1 MQDNTSN
8 VLCFVGGFALGAGL
22 MWIYMMKVS
31 ERAIEQAVTGNT
43 AEDTKTMEA
52 GELKEIKSDIP
63 VETKEAP
70 EKGKVVRIDD
80 KFTPE
85 DTNRGPADDEEP
97 RIVTPDEADSEE
109 CETYSRVQCYWYGI
123 TGHLITE
130 EGDELTIEDSVGLE
144 NLREMSPDNFEILIR
159 NDRYSTIYDV
169 IFREE
174 RLDENGYVIE

>member
-1 MQDNTSN
+1 
-8 VLCFVGGFALGAGL
+8 

-31 ERAIEQAVTGNT
+31 ERAIERAIGG
-43 AEDTKTMEA
+43 AEERATKEA
-52 GELKEIKSDIP
+52 GDIP
-63 VETKEAP
+63 VETKPP
-70 EKGKVVRIDD
+70 EEKKEEGNIVRIESG
-80 KFTPE
+80 FVPA
-85 DTNRGPADDEEP
+85 DTGRGPADDEEP

-109 CETYSRVQCYWYGI
+109 CETYARVVCYWYGI

-174 RLDENGYVIE
+174 RTDENGFVID

>member
-8 VLCFVGGFALGAGL
+8 ILCFVGGFALGAGL
-22 MWIYMMKVS
+22 VWIYMMKVS
-31 ERAIEQAVTGNT
+31 ERAIEKAVTGNT

-52 GELKEIKSDIP
+52 GNDIP
-63 VETKEAP
+63 VKTEETKEAP

-80 KFTPE
+80 IFTPE
-85 DTNRGPADDEEP
+85 DVSRGPADDEEP

-109 CETYSRVQCYWYGI
+109 CETYSRVQCYWYGT

>member
-1 MQDNTSN
+1 M
-8 VLCFVGGFALGAGL
+8 GAGIV
-22 MWIYMMKVS
+22 WIYMMKVS
-31 ERAIEQAVTGNT
+31 ERAIERAIGGAEEQA
-43 AEDTKTMEA
+43 TKEA
-52 GELKEIKSDIP
+52 GDIP
-63 VETKEAP
+63 VEAKPPEEKKE
-70 EKGKVVRIDD
+70 EGNIVRIESE
-80 KFTPE
+80 FVPA
-85 DTNRGPADDEEP
+85 DTGRGPADDDEP

-109 CETYSRVQCYWYGI
+109 CETYTRVVCYWYGL

-174 RLDENGYVIE
+174 RTDENGFVIE